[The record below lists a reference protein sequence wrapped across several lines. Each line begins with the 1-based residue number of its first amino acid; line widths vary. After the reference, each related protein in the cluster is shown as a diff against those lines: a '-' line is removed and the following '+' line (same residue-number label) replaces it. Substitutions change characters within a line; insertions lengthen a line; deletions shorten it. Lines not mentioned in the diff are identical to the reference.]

1 VADTAL
7 FENLLTL
14 FDISGLSRGGG
25 RGERDKKSEH
35 TNGEKSSGAHK
46 LQVYYLESELTLN
59 PPCIILFARAP
70 VPGQVKTRLLPLLGP
85 EGASDLHRRLVADAL
100 TRLAP
105 HGDLELHTDSWTDAW
120 PDFTGPRRV
129 QSPGD
134 LGARMLEALQSAP
147 HTMVVGSDAPA
158 FPEGHLRMLLAS
170 TADVALGPTE
180 DGGFYAIATRRTH
193 SAMFTGVEWSSGLE
207 LRQTIRACEACG
219 LTVELGPRWFDIDTP
234 EDLERARAAGIV

>member
-1 VADTAL
+1 
-7 FENLLTL
+7 
-14 FDISGLSRGGG
+14 
-25 RGERDKKSEH
+25 
-35 TNGEKSSGAHK
+35 
-46 LQVYYLESELTLN
+46 
-59 PPCIILFARAP
+59 
-70 VPGQVKTRLLPLLGP
+70 
-85 EGASDLHRRLVADAL
+85 
-100 TRLAP
+100 
-105 HGDLELHTDSWTDAW
+105 
-120 PDFTGPRRV
+120 
-129 QSPGD
+129 
-134 LGARMLEALQSAP
+134 MLEALQSAP

-158 FPEGHLRMLLAS
+158 IPEGHLRMLLAS